1 MKYFVPLTL
10 ILAVLGV
17 IDSQAEE
24 VLPPQFNFDRYSKM
38 VDKSPFAIATA
49 VAAPAATPHIA
60 KDLHIANAARSP
72 DGDMVTLA
80 STSDHNFKKYLTTK
94 EPMDGY
100 SIANIEWSD
109 KVGETKVTI
118 GKDGNFATITFNQA
132 LLSQTGPNAG
142 PASRGV
148 TPPMPSVP
156 VPNAGGVPNPA
167 LSKLPPSVPAEL
179 QQLIPKDAARPHSR
193 GLIQRNPRGSSGS
206 QPSGAATKG
215 SSRGA
220 PAQN

>member
-1 MKYFVPLTL
+1 MKYSVLLTL

-49 VAAPAATPHIA
+49 VAAPAATPDFA
-60 KDLHIANAARSP
+60 KDLYIANAARSP

-94 EPMDGY
+94 EPVDGY
-100 SIANIEWSD
+100 SLANIEWSD

-132 LLSQTGPNAG
+132 LLSQTAPNAG
-142 PASRGV
+142 PASRALP
-148 TPPMPSVP
+148 PPMPSLP

-167 LSKLPPSVPAEL
+167 LSKLPAGVPAEL
-179 QQLIPKDAARPHSR
+179 QQLLPKDAGRPHSR
-193 GLIQRNPRGSSGS
+193 GLIQRNPGAS
-206 QPSGAATKG
+206 QPSGATTKG
-215 SSRGA
+215 SYRGA
-220 PAQN
+220 PAKN

>member
-1 MKYFVPLTL
+1 MKYSVLLTL

-24 VLPPQFNFDRYSKM
+24 VLPPQFNFDRYAKM

-49 VAAPAATPHIA
+49 VAAPAATPDFA
-60 KDLHIANAARSP
+60 KDLYIANAARSS

-94 EPMDGY
+94 EPVDGY
-100 SIANIEWSD
+100 SLASIEWSD

-132 LLSQTGPNAG
+132 LLSQTAPNAG
-142 PASRGV
+142 APRALP
-148 TPPMPSVP
+148 PPMPSGP
-156 VPNAGGVPNPA
+156 VPNAGGVSNPA
-167 LSKLPPSVPAEL
+167 VSRIPAGVPAEL
-179 QQLIPKDAARPHSR
+179 QQLLPKDSGRTRSR
-193 GLIQRNPRGSSGS
+193 GLIQRNPGAVGGS
-206 QPSGAATKG
+206 AATKG
-215 SSRGA
+215 AYRGG
-220 PAQN
+220 PSKN

>member
-49 VAAPAATPHIA
+49 VAAPAATPDFA
-60 KDLHIANAARSP
+60 KDLYIANAARSP

-109 KVGETKVTI
+109 KVGET
-118 GKDGNFATITFNQA
+118 NFATITFNQA
-132 LLSQTGPNAG
+132 LLSQTAPNAG

-148 TPPMPSVP
+148 TPPMPSLP

-179 QQLIPKDAARPHSR
+179 QQLIPKDAGRPHSR
-193 GLIQRNPRGSSGS
+193 GLIQRNPRSSSGS

>member
-1 MKYFVPLTL
+1 MKYSVLLTL
-10 ILAVLGV
+10 ILAILGV
-17 IDSQAEE
+17 IYSQAEE

-49 VAAPAATPHIA
+49 VAAPAATPDFA
-60 KDLHIANAARSP
+60 KDLYIANAARSP

-94 EPMDGY
+94 EPVDGY
-100 SIANIEWSD
+100 SLANIEWSD

-132 LLSQTGPNAG
+132 LLSQTAPNAG
-142 PASRGV
+142 PASRALP
-148 TPPMPSVP
+148 PPMPSLP

-167 LSKLPPSVPAEL
+167 LSKLPAGVPAEL
-179 QQLIPKDAARPHSR
+179 QQLLPKDAGRPHSR
-193 GLIQRNPRGSSGS
+193 GLIQRNPGAS

-215 SSRGA
+215 SYRGA
-220 PAQN
+220 PAKN